1 MHLLTLVGGGDG
13 VAQSSESMAAS
24 VGTNPVH
31 VRRVLGSL
39 RDAGLVTS
47 RHGPGGG
54 WVLSGALE
62 DTTLRDVWDAVHGD
76 GPVLGLHDAAP
87 ECTVGQAIQ
96 SELVTIDRE
105 AHTALRAQLAETTI
119 ADVVA
124 RTRGHALAAAHSDR

>member
-1 MHLLTLVGGGDG
+1 VHLLTLVGGGDG
-13 VAQSSESMAAS
+13 AAQSSESMAAS
-24 VGTNPVH
+24 AGTNPVH

-39 RDAGLVTS
+39 REAGLVTS

-87 ECTVGQAIQ
+87 ECAVGQAIQ
-96 SELVTIDRE
+96 SELVTIDRD
-105 AHTALRAQLAETTI
+105 AHAALRAQLAETTI

-124 RTRGHALAAAHSDR
+124 RTRGHASAVAHSDR